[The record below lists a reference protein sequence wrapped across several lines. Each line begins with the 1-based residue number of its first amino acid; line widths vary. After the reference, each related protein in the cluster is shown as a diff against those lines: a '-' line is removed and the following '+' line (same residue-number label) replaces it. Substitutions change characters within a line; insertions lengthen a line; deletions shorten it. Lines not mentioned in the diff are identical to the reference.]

1 MTSLD
6 FAVLGKYF
14 WRYTAHR
21 HSPLTVQCGII
32 IQGKQKDFAGSVITL
47 TRLAEQRAGLKIKC
61 IHTKIEEDSVFVSV
75 I

>member
-14 WRYTAHR
+14 WRYTGHR

-32 IQGKQKDFAGSVITL
+32 IQGSQKDFPGSVITL
-47 TRLAEQRAGLKIKC
+47 TRLAEQRAGLKIKYA
-61 IHTKIEEDSVFVSV
+61 TPKLKRTVSS
-75 I
+75 